1 MEEEIAG
8 KKNVK
13 GKERNKRSR
22 AFREISFSFFSLS
35 LYFFENTSFSFFLIG
50 IIRFDGRTSNE
61 IDETRREFKWF
72 HPQFSQVDAYLSV
85 ICLTRWNLFQRII

>member
-1 MEEEIAG
+1 MLRERKET
-8 KKNVK
+8 NV
-13 GKERNKRSR
+13 R
-22 AFREISFSFFSLS
+22 ALFAKFLFLFFLS
-35 LYFFENTSFSFFLIG
+35 LCTFSRIPRFPFFLIG

-85 ICLTRWNLFQRII
+85 ICLSRWNLFQRII